1 MSMSGSTFVQV
12 RSLCVALGAL
22 ISLSGCVSIGR
33 GGDDPAD
40 QLFTLTSTAMAP
52 AGAAAQGN
60 LATALAVI
68 EPGVP
73 QYLDEV
79 RVPVQ
84 INATAVAYLQDA
96 VWIEKP
102 ARLFQRMLT
111 ETIRAGSSRLVVGGG
126 ELEYAAQTQLGGELM
141 AMDYDAAR
149 SAVVVRY
156 DAVLRLPD
164 GSLRT
169 RRFENVVTGVT
180 PDALSVGPAL
190 NRAANAVAG
199 EVAEWVG

>member
-1 MSMSGSTFVQV
+1 MSMTGL
-12 RSLCVALGAL
+12 RSLCVGLSALVA
-22 ISLSGCVSIGR
+22 LSGCVSIGR
-33 GGDDPAD
+33 GGDEPGE

-60 LATALAVI
+60 LASALAVT

-73 QYLDEV
+73 QYLDET

-84 INATAVAYLQDA
+84 INANAVAYLQDA
-96 VWIEKP
+96 YWVEKP

-111 ETIRAGSSRLVVGGG
+111 ETIRAGNTARLVVGGG
-126 ELEYAAQTQLGGELM
+126 ELEYAAQTQLGGELL
-141 AMDYDAAR
+141 AMDYDATR
-149 SAVVVRY
+149 GAVIVRY

-169 RRFENVVTGVT
+169 RRFESEVTGVA
-180 PDALSVGPAL
+180 PEALSVGPAL
-190 NRAANAVAG
+190 NRAANAVAA
-199 EVAEWVG
+199 EVAAWVE